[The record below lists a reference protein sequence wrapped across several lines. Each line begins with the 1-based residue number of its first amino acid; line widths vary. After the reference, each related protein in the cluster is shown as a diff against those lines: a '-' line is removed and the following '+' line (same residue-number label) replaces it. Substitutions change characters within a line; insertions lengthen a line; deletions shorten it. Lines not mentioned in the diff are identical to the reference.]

1 MAITR
6 PTLFLGRRD
15 AAKVLKADVA
25 DQSDDGQ
32 TFTALLTTNAYYPAG
47 AGGEAVFRGCFVP
60 LITDTGNFSFT
71 VTPILDGV
79 RHEATTIAVAAV
91 TERYEERYE
100 IAFSQPHSSGGAER
114 ARVGLRG
121 ARIQVEIATTTTKH
135 VIFGE
140 VEVVY
145 QVVRESRRA
154 GVA

>member
-15 AAKVLKADVA
+15 AARALQADVA
-25 DQSDDGQ
+25 DTSDDGQ
-32 TFTALLTTNAYYPAG
+32 AFTLLLTSNAYYPAG
-47 AGGEAVFRGCFVP
+47 PGGEAIFGGCYLP

-100 IAFSQPHSSGGAER
+100 IKFSQPHSSGGAER

-121 ARIQVEIATTTTKH
+121 ARIQVEIGVTTTKH

-140 VEVVY
+140 CEVEY
-145 QVVRESRRA
+145 QIVRESRKA